1 MQQKYAHEL
10 QAGEHYAPL
19 DYVVSA
25 EVNQQFLY
33 AVEDFDPVYVEGLD
47 GSRAYVH
54 PVLLLHMMPRTRSP
68 SYREAPGMGSAFAR
82 DRTWFLSPA
91 YVGEPLRVAW
101 TITETYQKRGKIY
114 QDYLSV
120 TQNAQGMELV
130 RRELSSTFFTL
141 GKVKTFGLDGK

>member
-19 DYVVSA
+19 DYVVSSDL
-25 EVNQQFLY
+25 NQQFLF
-33 AVEDFDPVYVEGLD
+33 AVEDFDPVYIDGLD
-47 GSRAYVH
+47 DGRPFVH

-82 DRTWFLSPA
+82 DKTWFLSPA
-91 YVGEPLRVAW
+91 YVGEPLRVVW
-101 TITETYQKRGKIY
+101 TITNTYEKRGKIY
-114 QDYLSV
+114 QDYV
-120 TQNAQGMELV
+120 AITKNASGQELV

-141 GKVKTFGLDGK
+141 GKVKTFGLVQK

>member
-19 DYVVSA
+19 DYVVSPDL
-25 EVNQQFLY
+25 NQQFLY
-33 AVEDFDPVYVEGLD
+33 SVEDFDPIYLGLD
-47 GSRAYVH
+47 GRRAFVH

-82 DRTWFLSPA
+82 DRTWFTGPA
-91 YVGEPLRVAW
+91 YVGEPLRVLW
-101 TITETYQKRGKIY
+101 TITATYEKRGKIY
-114 QDYLSV
+114 QDYVSV
-120 TQNAQGMELV
+120 TQNAEEKELV

-141 GKVKTFGLDGK
+141 GKVKTFGLEQK